1 MKEFIEK
8 LIGMLDKEVED
19 TYYRALDGNLV
30 SGIKNSAYHDAIKI
44 VNQLAEEYGKDIN
57 VTTNGWIPCSE
68 RLPEDTSFVLCTE
81 KDTKEIYVGWHDDI
95 EDVGSRWFDFSGF
108 SMDVIAWQPLP
119 APYTK
124 GE

>member
-1 MKEFIEK
+1 MKKFIEK
-8 LIGMLDKEVED
+8 LIG
-19 TYYRALDGNLV
+19 ALEEEKYKWRVYGNEYG
-30 SGIKNSAYHDAIKI
+30 SGVHYGLYDAVNII
-44 VNQLAEEYGKDIN
+44 NQLAEEYGKDIN
-57 VTTNGWIPCSE
+57 VTTNGWILCSE

>member
-8 LIGMLDKEVED
+8 LIGRLDVLEQV
-19 TYYRALDGNLV
+19 RLDMHDWQGQSAV
-30 SGIKNSAYHDAIKI
+30 SDAIEI

-57 VTTNGWIPCSE
+57 VTTNGWILCSE